1 MGEAKPCKQRPN
13 IGSRVTREGHARFWE
28 RRRRNSSGRLDK
40 LRRNAVAPP
49 LPVNPQQ
56 RKFLAGDRHSRS
68 VPRTDISGAFPKA
81 SHYSAFARRT
91 RLASPGQRSAIDL
104 QSLARSKPWAL
115 EVPLLRRPLGLPLRG
130 KLPGWRRWIGKA
142 SLREHPTRTSP
153 RHCQPRATA
162 NSLID
167 CSPPPGGATRESF
180 RSKFRKPSALIARPQ
195 IDDDGSA
202 SSAATDM

>member
-81 SHYSAFARRT
+81 SHYLTSARRT
-91 RLASPGQRSAIDL
+91 RLTSPGQRPATDL
-104 QSLARSKPWAL
+104 QSLARSNPWAL
-115 EVPLLRRPLGLPLRG
+115 EVPLLRRLRELPLRG
-130 KLPGWRRWIGKA
+130 KLPVAAVDWSSFTARVSHSNISATLPTASKRPILSFIVRHVPEERHARVSDQSSNQRLTDQKA
-142 SLREHPTRTSP
+142 
-153 RHCQPRATA
+153 A
-162 NSLID
+162 
-167 CSPPPGGATRESF
+167 GA
-180 RSKFRKPSALIARPQ
+180 
-195 IDDDGSA
+195 D
-202 SSAATDM
+202 SSAPDR

>member
-1 MGEAKPCKQRPN
+1 MDETKTFKMQRLN

-153 RHCQPRATA
+153 RHCQPRA
-162 NSLID
+162 NGQFSH
-167 CSPPPGGATRESF
+167 
-180 RSKFRKPSALIARPQ
+180 
-195 IDDDGSA
+195 
-202 SSAATDM
+202 